1 MLHVHGTTV
10 YLLAIITSCCF
21 FAEKIVWRKSGLSSA
36 IFNGKSLRVDGDK
49 TGFLL
54 SEAFF
59 LSLLTLEIR
68 LYSRV
73 NI

>member
-1 MLHVHGTTV
+1 MLRVHRTTV
-10 YLLAIITSCCF
+10 YLLAIITSCF